1 MSTQSSIGPS
11 FIFCLSRVLVIKYY
25 ALLDTVICPWPESNY
40 YIVYFSAD
48 IGITEEKVTAFL
60 REATLMSNFNHAN
73 VLDLIGVVY
82 TDGYMPAVVLPF
94 MHRGDI
100 RALIQSEDEVW
111 PAYCYSFT
119 NSYVEY
125 CLSSSRG
132 ISVQKSVTKQTRI
145 TYYGQKTF

>member
-1 MSTQSSIGPS
+1 MTDLGSQVMDIGTQRQSADAFVSPVWLSECNCDFLIDEYTKFDQPS
-11 FIFCLSRVLVIKYY
+11 FIFRFSRASVIKNH
-25 ALLDTVICPWPESNY
+25 ALFDTVICPRPECNY
-40 YIVYFSAD
+40 LSIFSAD

-100 RALIQSEDEVW
+100 RALIQSEDEV
-111 PAYCYSFT
+111 
-119 NSYVEY
+119 
-125 CLSSSRG
+125 
-132 ISVQKSVTKQTRI
+132 
-145 TYYGQKTF
+145 

>member
-1 MSTQSSIGPS
+1 MSTQSSISPS
-11 FIFCLSRVLVIKYY
+11 FIFCFSRVLVIKNH
-25 ALLDTVICPWPESNY
+25 ALFDTVICPRPECKYLS
-40 YIVYFSAD
+40 IFSAD

-100 RALIQSEDEVW
+100 RALIQSENEV
-111 PAYCYSFT
+111 
-119 NSYVEY
+119 
-125 CLSSSRG
+125 
-132 ISVQKSVTKQTRI
+132 
-145 TYYGQKTF
+145 